1 MQGKDKGRDFNALG
15 QSLLNI
21 QTGKSAT
28 MIQSHGVA
36 RGEWGEEVRGGIFD
50 AVVDPLV
57 NGALFLEDF
66 KFREALIRSGDIK
79 PGVGGIVLPANRE
92 DFYTGTLGRT
102 ARPENSISSQTA
114 EERVRHSLNK
124 MCSGNI
130 AMDELGNKL
139 TVFQGKRAAYQIF
152 LHEHLTPSTRDQWVN
167 EAKCKKK
174 APSAARSKAPPA
186 AAASKP
192 TKRARRAKDDGS
204 DSDYSDCD

>member
-1 MQGKDKGRDFNALG
+1 
-15 QSLLNI
+15 
-21 QTGKSAT
+21 
-28 MIQSHGVA
+28 MIQSHGLA
-36 RGEWGEEVRGGIFD
+36 RGEWGEEVRGEIFD
-50 AVVDPLV
+50 AVVDPSV

-79 PGVGGIVLPANRE
+79 PGVGGIVLPANSE
-92 DFYTGTLGRT
+92 DFYTDALGRT
-102 ARPENSISSQTA
+102 ARPENSIYHQTA
-114 EERVRHSLNK
+114 EERVKHSLNN
-124 MCSGNI
+124 MCSGYI

-139 TVFQGKRAAYQIF
+139 TNSQGKRAVHQIF
-152 LHEHLTPSTRDQWVN
+152 LHKHLTPGTRDQWVN